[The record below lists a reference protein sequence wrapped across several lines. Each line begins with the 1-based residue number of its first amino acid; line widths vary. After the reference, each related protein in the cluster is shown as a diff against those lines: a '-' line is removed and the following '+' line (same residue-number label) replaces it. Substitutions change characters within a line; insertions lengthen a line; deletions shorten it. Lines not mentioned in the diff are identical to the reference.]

1 MTPKPTRAHLSRLMK
16 IWRSAGWPSRDP
28 IDIDLLAAGWV
39 SLVGE
44 HPANEC
50 LRLTDAGIALLA
62 QSRQAQRRSESDHDK
77 LALRMTEVLMDA
89 GRLVWHELSLR
100 AKVQADEAGAADGGT
115 AAWVQAGEPTPLW
128 EDDLSDPTD
137 PSGKPH
143 RWRLARPD
151 LFSVR
156 RTSNPNYL
164 HPVVHEIKVSRADLL
179 GELRRPA
186 KSAAYRAL
194 CGQCWFVIR
203 AGIARPEEIPPEYGV
218 LVGHEH
224 HLELARP
231 APRRACKPDF
241 PTWMALARATP
252 LAPPDDDPQS
262 PL

>member
-1 MTPKPTRAHLSRLMK
+1 MAHPTRFHLQRLRQL
-16 IWRSAGWPSRDP
+16 WRSAGWPCQDLVE
-28 IDIDLLAAGWV
+28 IELLAAGWV
-39 SLVGE
+39 ERLQEPDGRE
-44 HPANEC
+44 R
-50 LRLTDAGIALLA
+50 LRVTDAGVALIAASLTRNRAARDAHEALVERVA
-62 QSRQAQRRSESDHDK
+62 TEMQRAGRIAWRG
-77 LALRMTEVLMDA
+77 LALRA
-89 GRLVWHELSLR
+89 GLPQE
-100 AKVQADEAGAADGGT
+100 DGRMQ
-115 AAWVQAGEPTPLW
+115 WVNAMPDVYSIRHSTVEDYLEP
-128 EDDLSDPTD
+128 
-137 PSGKPH
+137 
-143 RWRLARPD
+143 AI
-151 LFSVR
+151 
-156 RTSNPNYL
+156 
-164 HPVVHEIKVSRADLL
+164 HEIKVSRADLL

-241 PTWMALARATP
+241 ATWMALARATP